1 MQIEETYQ
9 QKDDPAVTCTARE
22 LHGVKKGFHF
32 KTTEEHPATRSNLI
46 NTENC

>member
-22 LHGVKKGFHF
+22 LHGVKKG
-32 KTTEEHPATRSNLI
+32 LI
-46 NTENC
+46 LRLQRNTLQPGQT